1 MNPFSALVIKDF
13 RTYWFG
19 SLFAMFGHRL
29 IIVAISLLIYRL
41 TGSALSLGIV
51 AAATAIPIMF
61 FNFLGGVISDKY
73 NVRRILTILSL
84 SISITLLILSYLD
97 YSERVEPFH
106 IYICSILLGILLGI
120 DFPARN
126 SYFPKI
132 IPEKYLRSG
141 VSLNGATMAGS
152 SVVVPTIGGFLIS
165 YYGSFIGIFLS
176 ASSLINLGTSIF
188 LICFGI
194 IFFLYEDRK
203 IKSLFNLLLGFGI
216 IHLIFLSIY
225 IINGSLNEYLM
236 AMFQI
241 PISYGT
247 TDFSLTS
254 SLTVFL
260 SSFVNYSLPIYI
272 LILVSISLFIHM
284 NLKMIKKGTFKFD
297 NSELIFLIIFGLLF
311 FNLAGKGYYHHLIF
325 LLYFLSLSFIF
336 FQNKIIKKGVVLLLF
351 LITGFTI
358 SQFVD
363 SSLNNIRNFSNLNEQ
378 YPMKMISNEIIL
390 SNFEYDEI
398 FSTNYILILY
408 YLDKPNM
415 SYVVHPALYDYEE
428 ITSVL
433 LENNKIEDNE
443 TSYQI
448 DNMPKIFEGYSQ
460 QIVNDSNYFKLEVP
474 DIDNSLLNYWGKDNN
489 VVIFVKK

>member
-1 MNPFSALVIKDF
+1 
-13 RTYWFG
+13 
-19 SLFAMFGHRL
+19 
-29 IIVAISLLIYRL
+29 
-41 TGSALSLGIV
+41 
-51 AAATAIPIMF
+51 
-61 FNFLGGVISDKY
+61 
-73 NVRRILTILSL
+73 
-84 SISITLLILSYLD
+84 
-97 YSERVEPFH
+97 
-106 IYICSILLGILLGI
+106 
-120 DFPARN
+120 
-126 SYFPKI
+126 
-132 IPEKYLRSG
+132 
-141 VSLNGATMAGS
+141 
-152 SVVVPTIGGFLIS
+152 
-165 YYGSFIGIFLS
+165 
-176 ASSLINLGTSIF
+176 
-188 LICFGI
+188 
-194 IFFLYEDRK
+194 
-203 IKSLFNLLLGFGI
+203 
-216 IHLIFLSIY
+216 
-225 IINGSLNEYLM
+225 
-236 AMFQI
+236 
-241 PISYGT
+241 
-247 TDFSLTS
+247 
-254 SLTVFL
+254 
-260 SSFVNYSLPIYI
+260 
-272 LILVSISLFIHM
+272 M

-336 FQNKIIKKGVVLLLF
+336 FQNKIIKKGVVLLIF

-474 DIDNSLLNYWGKDNN
+474 EIDNSLLNYWGKDNN

>member
-1 MNPFSALVIKDF
+1 MNKKTFPGIFLLFFIILVFQSSTYNFETLDWDVNAFLVTSLEIGRGNLPFENQYENKPPLLFTIFYLFSVIANKN
-13 RTYWFG
+13 
-19 SLFAMFGHRL
+19 LL
-29 IIVAISLLIYRL
+29 IIKVLNDVVIFLIAIQSVFLFTKNKSRPKIFNFVPSIVFVLVTSNVWFHPGYSEFLSLLC
-41 TGSALSLGIV
+41 
-51 AAATAIPIMF
+51 
-61 FNFLGGVISDKY
+61 
-73 NVRRILTILSL
+73 
-84 SISITLLILSYLD
+84 ITTSYLI
-97 YSERVEPFH
+97 YKKSE
-106 IYICSILLGILLGI
+106 
-120 DFPARN
+120 N
-126 SYFPKI
+126 KN
-132 IPEKYLRSG
+132 K
-141 VSLNGATMAGS
+141 
-152 SVVVPTIGGFLIS
+152 FLM
-165 YYGSFIGIFLS
+165 IGIFLS